1 MDAQE
6 REVSLLTAKSM
17 CLYPGGNKLLPGKNG
32 KKFTFATNRIENE
45 LLLRLQISRTFSL
58 SSVKFL
64 NTLPDI
70 FKNEDF
76 FSFLTLHP
84 HVNGV
89 FGPQK
94 TQVFK
99 NCTQRGVFENAGLSF
114 LSGRTKT
121 TRIRYECTRTFS
133 KTEKKIAVF
142 KDVPTRVDKALNSA
156 LPCEN

>member
-1 MDAQE
+1 M
-6 REVSLLTAKSM
+6 
-17 CLYPGGNKLLPGKNG
+17 PGK
-32 KKFTFATNRIENE
+32 KWQKFTFATNRIENE
-45 LLLRLQISRTFSL
+45 LLLHLQISQTFSL

-70 FKNEDF
+70 FQNEDF
-76 FSFLTLHP
+76 FLFNPPSTRKRRFRATK
-84 HVNGV
+84 NTG
-89 FGPQK
+89 FQK
-94 TQVFK
+94 TAPNEEF
-99 NCTQRGVFENAGLSF
+99 FENAGLSF